1 MSKQKNESSSK
12 NKSGRKTV
20 ADSAKLAKTLAW
32 LLGVFA
38 FLLYFNTLSHEYV
51 LDDYSII
58 KENQITQQGIS
69 AVPKIFTSSYR
80 EGSLNADASLYRP
93 LSKAMFAIEWSMAPD
108 SPRFS
113 HFVNVLFYALTIF
126 LLFRILYLYT
136 GHLLFSFLITAL
148 FAAHPIHTEVVANI
162 KSRDEI
168 MGLFFFVLALK
179 FLHDYLSDGK
189 KKALFISGGLYLLSL
204 FSKESAV
211 TFLAIVPAMMYF
223 FSKPV
228 KKQYVEV
235 LGVFVGAAVIFFL
248 FRLSVIG
255 MRATDSAT
263 ITENILVG
271 APNIG
276 IRYATAIYLLGL
288 YVWRM
293 VWPDPL
299 SSDHSFAEIQL
310 LESFG
315 DWRFLL
321 SLVLFGGM
329 IFYAIRFYKR
339 KELLAFAI
347 VFFVITVSIVSNLV
361 TLIGTN
367 FAERLMFVPSL
378 AFSVA
383 CVALFAKLAALMK
396 REVSDETQLAPFFSR
411 NGFFVWPVVVVCLLY
426 SWKTISRNA
435 DWESNLT
442 LHTADVKNAPNS
454 ARAHYYLGNYVSL
467 DVFLATKNKEE
478 QKKYNDLAIS
488 ELEQS
493 LKIYPKFP
501 EALGQLARIYMR
513 DGENEKS
520 EMYFKKAIE
529 IAPSVSLYRSN
540 YGTLL
545 FNQKRMQEAQEQF
558 EKAIQFNPYF
568 VDAYFNLG
576 AIHGEAGR
584 QDEAIANFQKVI
596 SLNPNYAEAYYYIG
610 ITYDFKGDKAT
621 GASYKAKAAQLNP
634 AKFKR

>member
-1 MSKQKNESSSK
+1 MSKQKNESSAK

-20 ADSAKLAKTLAW
+20 ADSTKLVKTLAW
-32 LLGVFA
+32 LLGIFA
-38 FLLYFNTLSHEYV
+38 FLLYFNTLSHAYV

-69 AVPKIFTSSYR
+69 AVPKIFFSSYR

-108 SPRFS
+108 SPGLS

-126 LLFRILYLYT
+126 LLFRVLYLYT
-136 GHLLFSFLITAL
+136 GHLLISFLITAL

-168 MGLFFFVLALK
+168 MGLFFFVLSLK
-179 FLHDYLSDGK
+179 FLHRYLSEGNK
-189 KKALFISGGLYLLSL
+189 LASYFAGGLYLLSL
-204 FSKESAV
+204 FSKESAI

-223 FSKPV
+223 FSKAE
-228 KKQYVEV
+228 KKDYVRI
-235 LGVFVGAAVIFFL
+235 LSIFVGAAVIFFL

-271 APNIG
+271 APNVG
-276 IRYATAIYLLGL
+276 MRYATAIYLLGL

-329 IFYAIRFYKR
+329 IFYAVRSYKR

-378 AFSVA
+378 AFSIA
-383 CVALFAKLAALMK
+383 CVALLVKLAALMK
-396 REVSDETQLAPFFSR
+396 REVSEETQLASFFSR

-426 SWKTISRNA
+426 SWKTVSRNA

-454 ARAHYYLGNYVSL
+454 ARAHFYLGNYVSL
-467 DVFLATKNKEE
+467 DNFLATKSKEE

-501 EALGQLARIYMR
+501 EALGQLARIHMR
-513 DGENEKS
+513 NGEKEKS

-545 FNQKRMQEAQEQF
+545 FGQKRMAEAQEQF

-568 VDAYFNLG
+568 TDAYFNLG
-576 AIHGEAGR
+576 AIHGEAGHHD
-584 QDEAIANFQKVI
+584 QAIACFQKAI
-596 SLNPNYAEAYYYIG
+596 DLKPDYAEAYYYIG

-621 GASYKAKAAQLNP
+621 GSAYKAKAAQLNP